1 MVKEYENLKVEDHG
15 HVVVCILTNPPTH
28 TFTSKSLME
37 VHDFLDQMEKKKD
50 LRVLA
55 FTGEGEDV
63 FIKHY
68 EVGELADSAEKNIS
82 EAKEV
87 SAGYSPP
94 KELHHFHKML
104 LRLRDIEAI
113 VIAGINGNT
122 AGGGCEF
129 SLGCDLRIMS
139 EGPYAIG
146 VPETSVG
153 ILPGGGGTQRLA
165 RLIGSSR
172 ALDLILHA
180 RLLSPQEAFEFGLIN
195 KLVPHERFREELM
208 AYCSDLAS
216 RAPIALR
223 QVKKII
229 HKGLDKTLEE
239 GLLMEQEAFDV
250 TMRSNDAAKAMR
262 SMLDTERDIKE
273 RAEFKWE
280 GN

>member
-1 MVKEYENLKVEDHG
+1 MVKEYENLKIEDHG
-15 HVVVCILTNPPTH
+15 HVVICILTNPPTH

-146 VPETSVG
+146 LPETSVG

-229 HKGLDKTLEE
+229 HHGLDKTLEE

-262 SMLDTERDIKE
+262 SMLDTEENIEDRT
-273 RAEFKWE
+273 EFKWE

>member
-1 MVKEYENLKVEDHG
+1 
-15 HVVVCILTNPPTH
+15 
-28 TFTSKSLME
+28 ME
-37 VHDFLDQMEKKKD
+37 VHDFLDQMEKRKD

-82 EAKEV
+82 ESNKTAV
-87 SAGYSPP
+87 DSQPP
-94 KELHHFHKML
+94 KELHNFHKML
-104 LRLRDIEAI
+104 LRFRDLEAI
-113 VIAGINGNT
+113 VVAGINGNT

-146 VPETSVG
+146 LPETSVG

-180 RLLSPQEAFEFGLIN
+180 KLLSPKEAFEYGLIN
-195 KLVPHERFREELM
+195 KLVSHDNFQEELM
-208 AYCSDLAS
+208 SYCLDLAS

-229 HKGLDKTLEE
+229 HQGLDRTLEE

-250 TMRSNDAAKAMR
+250 TMRSNDAARAMR
-262 SMLDTERDIKE
+262 SMLETEQNIEE
-273 RAEFKWE
+273 RTEFKWE

>member
-1 MVKEYENLKVEDHG
+1 
-15 HVVVCILTNPPTH
+15 
-28 TFTSKSLME
+28 ME

-68 EVGELADSAEKNIS
+68 EVGELAESAEKNIS
-82 EAKEV
+82 EAKE
-87 SAGYSPP
+87 SSSEYSPP

-113 VIAGINGNT
+113 VVAGINGNT

-146 VPETSVG
+146 LPETSVG

-180 RLLSPQEAFEFGLIN
+180 KLLSPQEAFGFGLIN
-195 KLVPHERFREELM
+195 KLVPHEKFREELLS
-208 AYCSDLAS
+208 YCSDLAS

-229 HKGLDKTLEE
+229 HQGLDKTLEE
-239 GLLMEQEAFDV
+239 GLLMEQEAFDI

-262 SMLDTERDIKE
+262 SMLDTEKDIEE
-273 RAEFKWE
+273 RTQVKWE

>member
-1 MVKEYENLKVEDHG
+1 MVKEYEHLIVEDHG
-15 HVVVCILTNPPTH
+15 QVVICVLTNPPTH

-37 VHDFLDQMEKKKD
+37 VHDFLDQMEKRKD

-82 EAKEV
+82 ESKKIAAD
-87 SAGYSPP
+87 SQPP
-94 KELHHFHKML
+94 KELHNFHKML
-104 LRLRDIEAI
+104 LRFRDLEAI
-113 VIAGINGNT
+113 VVAGINGNT

-146 VPETSVG
+146 LPETSVG

-180 RLLSPQEAFEFGLIN
+180 KLLSPKEAFEYGLIN
-195 KLVPHERFREELM
+195 KLVSHDNFQEELM
-208 AYCSDLAS
+208 SYCLDLAS

-229 HKGLDKTLEE
+229 HQGLDKTLEE

-250 TMRSNDAAKAMR
+250 TMRSNDAARAMR
-262 SMLDTERDIKE
+262 SMLETEQNIEE
-273 RAEFKWE
+273 RTEFKWE

>member
-1 MVKEYENLKVEDHG
+1 MVKEYEHLKVEDHG
-15 HVVVCILTNPPTH
+15 QVVICVLTNPPTH

-37 VHDFLDQMEKKKD
+37 VHDFLDQMEKRKD

-82 EAKEV
+82 ESKKTSV
-87 SAGYSPP
+87 DSQPP
-94 KELHHFHKML
+94 KELHNFHKML
-104 LRLRDIEAI
+104 LRFRDLEAI
-113 VIAGINGNT
+113 VVAGINGNT

-146 VPETSVG
+146 LPETSVG

-180 RLLSPQEAFEFGLIN
+180 KLLSPKEAFEYGLIN
-195 KLVPHERFREELM
+195 KLVSHDNFQEELM
-208 AYCSDLAS
+208 SYCLDLAS

-229 HKGLDKTLEE
+229 HQGLDKTLEE

-250 TMRSNDAAKAMR
+250 TMRSNDAARAMR
-262 SMLDTERDIKE
+262 SMLETEQNIEE
-273 RAEFKWE
+273 RTEFKWE

>member
-15 HVVVCILTNPPTH
+15 HVVICILTNPPTH

-68 EVGELADSAEKNIS
+68 EVGELAESAEKNIS
-82 EAKEV
+82 AAKEV
-87 SAGYSPP
+87 SSEYSPP

-129 SLGCDLRIMS
+129 ALGCDLRIMS

-146 VPETSVG
+146 LPETSVG

-165 RLIGSSR
+165 RLIGFSR

-195 KLVPHERFREELM
+195 KLVPHERFREALM
-208 AYCSDLAS
+208 IYCLDLAS

-229 HKGLDKTLEE
+229 HHGLDKTLEE

-262 SMLDTERDIKE
+262 SMLDTEKDIE
-273 RAEFKWE
+273 DRTEFKWE